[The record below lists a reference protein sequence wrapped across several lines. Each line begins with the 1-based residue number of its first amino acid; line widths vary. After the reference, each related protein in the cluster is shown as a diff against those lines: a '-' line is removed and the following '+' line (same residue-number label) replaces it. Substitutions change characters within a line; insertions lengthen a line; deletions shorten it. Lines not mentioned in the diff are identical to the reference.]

1 MVQFTLTETDKTEK
15 KERMKIG
22 LPQMQLE
29 IRNPPQKTAAVCL
42 ELISR
47 NFFTVWKIID
57 FPISQ
62 IIFATTLEKIVIFLQ
77 EIQFYVI
84 KMTTKSFFVIFS

>member
-29 IRNPPQKTAAVCL
+29 IRNPPQKTQLYA
-42 ELISR
+42 
-47 NFFTVWKIID
+47 
-57 FPISQ
+57 
-62 IIFATTLEKIVIFLQ
+62 
-77 EIQFYVI
+77 
-84 KMTTKSFFVIFS
+84 